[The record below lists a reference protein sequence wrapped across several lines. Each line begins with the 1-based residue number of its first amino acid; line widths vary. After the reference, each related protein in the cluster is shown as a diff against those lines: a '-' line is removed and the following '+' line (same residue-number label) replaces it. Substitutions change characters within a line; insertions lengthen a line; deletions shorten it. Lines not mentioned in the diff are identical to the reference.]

1 MLVESF
7 NLLASPCT
15 VANGSLGVDELE
27 ALEEDVT
34 LLFIRLL
41 IHASN
46 DTLKLLEQSVQVLNV
61 FLEKFIR
68 DDLHV
73 SNRIDFTFV
82 MHDLLIGESSDDM
95 IDTIDG
101 LDVRQEGITEAFTL
115 ACTSHQA
122 SNIEDGDACSDLG
135 PWLVNFA
142 QTLESAIR
150 DKDFSLSWVN
160 RAEGVVLGRHGQI

>member
-7 NLLASPCT
+7 NLLAIPCT
-15 VANGSLGVDELE
+15 VANGSLGVNELE
-27 ALEEDVT
+27 ALEEDVA

-41 IHASN
+41 IHARN

-73 SNRIDFTFV
+73 SNRIDIAFV

-101 LDVRQEGITEAFTL
+101 LDM
-115 ACTSHQA
+115 
-122 SNIEDGDACSDLG
+122 
-135 PWLVNFA
+135 
-142 QTLESAIR
+142 
-150 DKDFSLSWVN
+150 
-160 RAEGVVLGRHGQI
+160 

>member
-7 NLLASPCT
+7 DLLASPCT
-15 VANGSLGVDELE
+15 VANGSLGVNELH
-27 ALEEDVT
+27 ALEEDVA

-41 IHASN
+41 IHARN

-73 SNRIDFTFV
+73 SNRIDFAFV

-101 LDVRQEGITEAFTL
+101 LDM
-115 ACTSHQA
+115 
-122 SNIEDGDACSDLG
+122 
-135 PWLVNFA
+135 
-142 QTLESAIR
+142 
-150 DKDFSLSWVN
+150 
-160 RAEGVVLGRHGQI
+160 